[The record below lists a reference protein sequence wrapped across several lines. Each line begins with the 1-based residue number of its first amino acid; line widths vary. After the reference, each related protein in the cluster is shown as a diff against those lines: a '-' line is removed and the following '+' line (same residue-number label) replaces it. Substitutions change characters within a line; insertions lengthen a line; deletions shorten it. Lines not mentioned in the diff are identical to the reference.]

1 MHIHVETPDG
11 EAKFWLEPLIAL
23 AEYHHLKPQALREIE
38 RIVEENQEKFKD
50 EWHKYLPG

>member
-1 MHIHVETPDG
+1 MHIHAETPDG
-11 EAKFWLEPLIAL
+11 EAEFWLEPLIAL

-50 EWHKYLPG
+50 EWHKYFPG